1 MKYKN
6 LGFVEAAE
14 EAAQFAGIEIEY
26 EAGSSPK
33 KFDRFDKYYE
43 IMDRCAHKFSTVL
56 FSPAGKN
63 GLDYFEK
70 KRGLSRDTI
79 IKAGLGYAPE
89 GWHFLQ
95 EQVCR
100 NSEETQ
106 MLVELG
112 MLVKHD
118 DGKIFSMYRNRV
130 MIPIYDRKGRVISF
144 GGRSL
149 GEDKPKYMN
158 TKETPIYRKRNELF
172 GLYEVLKDN
181 NNRPPYF
188 VIVEGYMDVISLRQA
203 GCTTAVASLG
213 TATTV
218 EQFKTMFRYAKK
230 IICCYDGDEAGRN
243 AAWHALNTVTPILE
257 SDYEMRF
264 VFLPKEHD
272 PDSYVRE
279 LGLGAFTN
287 CLDKAMSYPEF
298 LISHLKGDY
307 NLQDPG
313 QFSKYLGDVLN
324 YIKLIPLQTLQTV
337 SLSLLSANS
346 GVDERQL
353 YDMLNNLKLKAN
365 KSQEQ
370 NIVFNEIFNTTE
382 DQNILKTP
390 MRRLI
395 AFILQQPIL
404 VSSQYNQLAL
414 DHLSRLCVILKV
426 KGAAELEYLLNQIKQ
441 CPDITTARLVERFR
455 NTEREKYINLLVN
468 APLGLNLPDGTELD
482 QIARLELFAR
492 LIVMVLIEPLKNR
505 ARQLSLYSQQIS
517 PEEYKEMTI
526 IQKELNQIESLS
538 LKY

>member
-1 MKYKN
+1 
-6 LGFVEAAE
+6 
-14 EAAQFAGIEIEY
+14 
-26 EAGSSPK
+26 
-33 KFDRFDKYYE
+33 
-43 IMDRCAHKFSTVL
+43 
-56 FSPAGKN
+56 
-63 GLDYFEK
+63 
-70 KRGLSRDTI
+70 
-79 IKAGLGYAPE
+79 
-89 GWHFLQ
+89 
-95 EQVCR
+95 
-100 NSEETQ
+100 
-106 MLVELG
+106 
-112 MLVKHD
+112 
-118 DGKIFSMYRNRV
+118 
-130 MIPIYDRKGRVISF
+130 
-144 GGRSL
+144 
-149 GEDKPKYMN
+149 
-158 TKETPIYRKRNELF
+158 
-172 GLYEVLKDN
+172 
-181 NNRPPYF
+181 
-188 VIVEGYMDVISLRQA
+188 MDVISLRQA
-203 GCTTAVASLG
+203 GCSTAVASLG

-279 LGLGAFTN
+279 LGLGSFTN

-298 LISHLKGDY
+298 LISHLKGNY

-313 QFSKYLGDVLN
+313 QFSKYLGEVLN

-353 YDMLNNLKLKAN
+353 YDMLNNLQLRSNRIYEQKIISN
-365 KSQEQ
+365 KEL
-370 NIVFNEIFNTTE
+370 NTSE
-382 DQNILKTP
+382 KQDLLKTP
-390 MRRLI
+390 MRRLM

-404 VSSQYNQLAL
+404 VSSQYDRLAL

-426 KGAAELEYLLNQIKQ
+426 KGASELEYLLKQIKQ

-468 APLGLNLPDGTELD
+468 APLGLNLPDGSELD

-492 LIVMVLIEPLKNR
+492 LIAMVLIEPLKSR